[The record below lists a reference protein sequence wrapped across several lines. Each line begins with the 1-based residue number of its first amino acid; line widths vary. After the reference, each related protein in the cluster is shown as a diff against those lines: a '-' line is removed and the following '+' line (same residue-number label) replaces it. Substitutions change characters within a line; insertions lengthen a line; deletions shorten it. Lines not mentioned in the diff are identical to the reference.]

1 METTMK
7 ILITGGSGLVGSAIR
22 EKLAAEG
29 HDFFSLVRREPRS
42 EREIRWN
49 PEGGTIDSAALEGF
63 DAVIHLAGEGIAGR
77 WTAAKKQRIRD
88 SRLKGTRLLCKSL
101 AKLARPPRVLL
112 SASAVGFYGNRGNEI
127 LTETSAPG
135 NTFLSKLC
143 TEWEA
148 AADHADQNET
158 RVVKL
163 RLGVVLSRNG
173 GALKKMLLPF
183 KLGAGGIIGDG
194 KQYWSWI
201 AIDDVV
207 GAVRHALTTET
218 LRGAVNIVAPNP
230 VTNREFTRSL
240 GKVLHRPTIFPMP
253 AFAARLAF
261 GEMADE
267 LFLGSARVQP
277 EKLLATGYTFR
288 FPQLEGA
295 FRHLLSG

>member
-1 METTMK
+1 MENTMK
-7 ILITGGSGLVGSAIR
+7 ILITGSTGLVGNAIC
-22 EKLAAEG
+22 EKLGAEG
-29 HDFFSLVRREPRS
+29 HDFFSLVRREPRG

-163 RLGVVLSRNG
+163 RLGVVLSRKG
-173 GALKKMLLPF
+173 GALQKMLLPF
-183 KLGAGGIIGDG
+183 KLGAGGIIGNG
-194 KQYWSWI
+194 KQYWSWV

-218 LRGAVNIVAPNP
+218 LRGAVNVVAPNP
-230 VTNREFTRSL
+230 VTNREFTKTL
-240 GKVLHRPTIFPMP
+240 GSVLSRPTIFPMP

-267 LFLGSARVQP
+267 LFLASARVHP
-277 EKLLATGYTFR
+277 ARLLESGFKFQHAE
-288 FPQLEGA
+288 LNDA
-295 FRHLLSG
+295 LRHLLGR